1 MVDHIN
7 CKTLVEDALY
17 IFHNGYACSES
28 VIYALRKNFGWDD
41 MTDDAIAMSGGFP
54 WGLGGVGCLCGAV
67 AGGTMSIGYCFGR
80 RTPGDPCINRCFQ
93 LTCEFGNAVVEKFGS
108 CCCGKLIEEFEDRN
122 APERKTKCADVVAF
136 CVETAARIIA
146 REQGIA
152 ID

>member
-17 IFHNGYACSES
+17 VFHNGYACSES
-28 VIYALRKNFGWDD
+28 VIYALRKNFGWDG

-80 RTPGDPCINRCFQ
+80 RAPGDPCINRCFQ

-122 APERKTKCADVVAF
+122 APERKAKCADVVAF

-152 ID
+152 IE